1 MYNIDYVRISTFRQ
15 ELKFRELFEDH
26 KFRGNKHIKMQF
38 TMIKFLLH
46 YLNIFTF
53 GLVFILIYSIQVF
66 FFLFNF
72 ISMYLLKFE
81 KMYCTSTLSKL
92 FL

>member
-1 MYNIDYVRISTFRQ
+1 MYNINYVRISTFRQ

-38 TMIKFLLH
+38 TMIKFLLD

-53 GLVFILIYSIQVF
+53 ALVFILFYSIQVF
-66 FFLFNF
+66 YIFNF
-72 ISMYLLKFE
+72 ISMYLLTFE

>member
-26 KFRGNKHIKMQF
+26 KFRGNKHIQMQF
-38 TMIKFLLH
+38 TMIKFLLD

-53 GLVFILIYSIQVF
+53 GLVFILFYSIQVF
-66 FFLFNF
+66 FIFNF
-72 ISMYLLKFE
+72 ISMYLLTFE
-81 KMYCTSTLSKL
+81 KMYSTSTLSKL